1 MNHDPRFSDSHDLPD
16 GREWSEQERAL
27 AEERAGLG
35 LEAGDAQLRSYR
47 LIARL
52 LAQPPA
58 EQLPADF
65 ARRTAR
71 LAERAGAAAPRPAD
85 TRLERNL
92 LALLA
97 AALAL
102 AGLAAVALYGAAW
115 LPTFDQGPASAL
127 LSQPWLWP
135 LVACV
140 GLSGLGKRWWLRREL
155 PLGAPPEAR
164 G

>member
-1 MNHDPRFSDSHDLPD
+1 MKHDSRSPDPHDVPD
-16 GREWSEQERAL
+16 AREWSAQERAL

-58 EQLPADF
+58 DELPTDF
-65 ARRTAR
+65 AWRTAQ
-71 LAERAGAAAPRPAD
+71 LVERSGAVPRPAD
-85 TRLERNL
+85 MRLERNL
-92 LALLA
+92 LALLV

-102 AGLAAVALYGAAW
+102 AGVAALALYGAAW
-115 LPTFDQGPASAL
+115 APAFEQGAAGAL
-127 LSQPWLWP
+127 LSKPWLWP
-135 LVACV
+135 LLACM
-140 GLSGLGKRWWLRREL
+140 GLSGLFERRWLRRAL
-155 PLGAPPEAR
+155 QPGAGPGVR